1 MDPVKPGPSYAE
13 SATTKIVGNKRGRYL
28 DVVLLPPPLVT
39 QPVSKPRSVSVAS
52 ASVLAITDDAEVRDL
67 LLELAI
73 HEGFGVRCAP
83 TEAEAA
89 SVLRLERP
97 GLILVD
103 LDMEPRTGAKFLRTL
118 RQSPYRDIPCIA
130 VTASN
135 DPMLTISIDAPVF
148 FKPSLDG
155 LDVALERMFHGT
167 V

>member
-1 MDPVKPGPSYAE
+1 VLPP
-13 SATTKIVGNKRGRYL
+13 
-28 DVVLLPPPLVT
+28 LLPVN

-52 ASVLAITDDAEVRDL
+52 ASILAITDDAEVRDL

-73 HEGFGVRCAP
+73 SEGYGVRCAP

-135 DPMLTISIDAPVF
+135 DPMLQVSIDAPVF
-148 FKPSLDG
+148 YKPSLDG
-155 LDVALERMFHGT
+155 LDAALDRLFHGT

>member
-1 MDPVKPGPSYAE
+1 M
-13 SATTKIVGNKRGRYL
+13 
-28 DVVLLPPPLVT
+28 LPPVET
-39 QPVSKPRSVSVAS
+39 QPVSKPRSVGVAS
-52 ASVLAITDDAEVRDL
+52 ASILAITDDAEVRDL
-67 LLELAI
+67 LLELALS
-73 HEGFGVRCAP
+73 EGYGVRCAP

-135 DPMLTISIDAPVF
+135 DPMLPVSVDAPVF
-148 FKPSLDG
+148 YKPALDG
-155 LDVALERMFHGT
+155 LDVALERLFHGT